1 MITPVVTYFLH
12 FVITLGFDV
21 LFILAPISFFIHKIQ
36 NVVPQLW
43 HFSHDPVKPITIPSV
58 GFPFSGQVKNIKN

>member
-36 NVVPQLW
+36 NVVHWLW
-43 HFSHDPVKPITIPSV
+43 HFSHDTVKPITIPSL
-58 GFPFSGQVKNIKN
+58 SRKDINILNQL